1 MRARYQS
8 GNITLKKRKGPDVWE
23 FRWYEPDGRLR
34 SKLLGTVEQYPTKR
48 DAQRAADAL
57 RLEINSE
64 LPRAVPIT
72 VATLIDR
79 YLGDKVEMGRLAFAT
94 RRSYTTYLQNWI
106 KPKWGTHF
114 LEQVRTMGVEQWLRD
129 LPLAPKTK
137 VHVRN
142 VLHVL
147 YECGIRWELIINNP
161 ISRVRQ
167 GGARL
172 AEPEVMSV
180 PEFHALLSEVKQGP
194 YRVMVILA
202 GCLGLGRSEFT
213 GLKWADFNW
222 HDASLTIGRGIVNN
236 HVGNPKTQARRK
248 PVPLAPELIRVLQE
262 WRGQTPYAADSDWVF
277 ASSYNDG
284 ELPYWPDSVLKR
296 VIQPAAKRSG
306 LLKVVG
312 WHTFRHSYSCLLR
325 ANHTDVKVQQ
335 ELLRHSNIATTMNV
349 YTQAVSEQKRAAH
362 GQVVEQLLAV

>member
-1 MRARYQS
+1 MRARYQR
-8 GNITLKKRKGPDVWE
+8 GNITLKERKGPHVWE
-23 FRWYEPDGRLR
+23 FRWYDPNGTLR
-34 SKLLGTVEQYPTKR
+34 SKLLGTVEQYSTKQ

-64 LPRAVPIT
+64 LPKAVPTT

-79 YLGDKVEMGRLAFAT
+79 YLNDEVEMGRLAYAT
-94 RRSYTTYLQNWI
+94 RRSYTTNLKNWV
-106 KPKWGTHF
+106 KPKWGTQF
-114 LEQVRTMGVEQWLRD
+114 LEQVRTMGVELWLKD

-147 YECGIRWELIINNP
+147 YECAIRWELIKDNP

-167 GGARL
+167 GGARR
-172 AEPEVMSV
+172 ADPEIMSV
-180 PEFHALLSEVKQGP
+180 PEFHALLSEIKQGP

-202 GCLGLGRSEFT
+202 GCLGLSRSELT
-213 GLKWADFNW
+213 GLRWSDFNW
-222 HDASLTIGRGIVNN
+222 HEATLRIERGIVNN
-236 HVGNPKTQARRK
+236 HVGNTKTQARRK
-248 PVPLAPELIRVLQE
+248 PVPLAPELIRILQE
-262 WRGQTPYAADSDWVF
+262 WRGQTPYSDNSDWVF
-277 ASSYNDG
+277 ASSYKSG
-284 ELPYWPDSVLKR
+284 VLPYWPDSVLKR
-296 VIQPAAKRSG
+296 IIQPAAKRAG

-362 GQVVEQLLAV
+362 GQVVEQLLAI